1 MHFILLNIYGPKNLE
16 DYYEALNSNVTIK
29 YPKYLQ
35 YIFFQLLILAPGQP
49 IGMKYSSNIGARS
62 YLKARI
68 IRVFRVI
75 NIVLFAH
82 QMIQGSQNRPD
93 VSDVKMSECQTKAG
107 NQISLSHSH
116 SLSFTHSRHTEQLLF
131 SCLCSKVTHS
141 LSHYLTLT
149 MSHSHTLT
157 LSLSHS
163 LTLHML
169 NNFCFHVYA
178 QKRTLTLSHSLI
190 HSLSTC

>member
-93 VSDVKMSECQTKAG
+93 VSDVKMSECQTTAG
-107 NQISLSHSH
+107 NQECLSISN
-116 SLSFTHSRHTEQLLF
+116 SLD
-131 SCLCSKVTHS
+131 
-141 LSHYLTLT
+141 
-149 MSHSHTLT
+149 
-157 LSLSHS
+157 
-163 LTLHML
+163 ML
-169 NNFCFHVYA
+169 NNFCFNLYVQNSPSHFL
-178 QKRTLTLSHSLI
+178 TLTLSLAISLSLFLTLTHFQSLI
-190 HSLSTC
+190 QSLLTC